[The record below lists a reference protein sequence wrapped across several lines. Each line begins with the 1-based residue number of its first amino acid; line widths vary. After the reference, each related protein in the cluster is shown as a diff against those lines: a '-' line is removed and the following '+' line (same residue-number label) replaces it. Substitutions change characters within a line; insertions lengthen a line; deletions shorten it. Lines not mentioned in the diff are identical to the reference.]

1 MKKFLLALLMLVS
14 SVAGAQQTKT
24 QVYFGDDTWV
34 QVPLQFP
41 FPFYGKLF
49 TNSFMFSN
57 GVVGFYGVDMQPQ
70 TSFCCSGVQV
80 NNQLWSGFNYTIMP
94 MQTDLYP
101 VAASKFYTQGD
112 GTFQKYWWE
121 NIAEISNM
129 SNLNT
134 FSVEIKPSGYIGIK
148 YDQINIQNQ
157 YVTSAIIGD
166 ASKGE
171 YTTHYHGLGMSM
183 SSVPSLIEY
192 GSTGNVCT
200 SNPLASPSCPGYAEA
215 YFNQQC
221 SANPL
226 YAVNCPG
233 YAQAYFEQQ
242 CSINPLYNSGC
253 PGYAQAY
260 FDQQCSLNPLYN
272 NQCPRYA
279 VAYKSQQCN
288 LNPLYATDCPGYA
301 DAYKTQQCNANPL
314 YATDC
319 PGYAQAY
326 FAQQC
331 EANGLYNQQCP
342 NYSQA
347 YAKKQ
352 LLDQQN
358 VATTPNTNT
367 TATVTATTNTVSTTG
382 TVQLVADTNVNNAI
396 TPPATTSTTSAT
408 SVSPASPVSVINSQ
422 PVAQNTVQQAA
433 QPPAPT
439 QTQVAAQQEQKQEQ
453 NKTEQKVANTVEKK
467 MDSGAK
473 GDRQKM
479 RDAVAKVQKEIA
491 KEAQQAKSIE
501 AQVATQGLV
510 VGSMNYVP
518 GFDAYKNAIVPDVNA
533 LLMAKQYEKPVVD
546 NQRAQ
551 RRLSG
556 ANESKWQQMVDSQ
569 YQIGK

>member
-1 MKKFLLALLMLVS
+1 MKKFLIVLLMFVTS
-14 SVAGAQQTKT
+14 
-24 QVYFGDDTWV
+24 QVFSQDVTGNIVT
-34 QVPLQFP
+34 
-41 FPFYGKLF
+41 G
-49 TNSFMFSN
+49 TFSN
-57 GVVGFYGVDMQPQ
+57 TTTTNTCGG
-70 TSFCCSGVQV
+70 TSGGTQAAYLGTTGIICWGYVQSTVAKTIAINQALSGSGVQI
-80 NNQLWSGFNYTIMP
+80 GGYNYSWNYYNSDYHRGTLSATIRL
-94 MQTDLYP
+94 T
-101 VAASKFYTQGD
+101 G
-112 GTFQKYWWE
+112 
-121 NIAEISNM
+121 
-129 SNLNT
+129 
-134 FSVEIKPSGYIGIK
+134 PSGQTLETYNYSMNDDTNSTWKTMSGTQDFTQQYSLANVGNLDVSFTGKDDRFWAGWYGPAIRNVNIGLK
-148 YDQINIQNQ
+148 
-157 YVTSAIIGD
+157 
-166 ASKGE
+166 
-171 YTTHYHGLGMSM
+171 YTTAPIDPCVTDVLS
-183 SSVPSLIEY
+183 
-192 GSTGNVCT
+192 
-200 SNPLASPSCPGYAEA
+200 SPSCPGYAQA
-215 YFNQQC
+215 YLTQQC

-226 YAVNCPG
+226 YSVECPG
-233 YAQAYFEQQ
+233 YAAAYKTQQ
-242 CSINPLYNSGC
+242 CSINPLYATDC

-260 FDQQCSLNPLYN
+260 FDQQCSLNSLYN
-272 NQCPRYA
+272 NQCPGYA
-279 VAYKSQQCN
+279 AAYKTQQCS
-288 LNPLYATDCPGYA
+288 LNQLYATDCPGYA

-358 VATTPNTNT
+358 VATTPTTNT
-367 TATVTATTNTVSTTG
+367 TVTVTSTTNAVSITG